1 MTTETPERW
10 SRLRAAVAFV
20 MIGFLTL
27 FVGTSVMV
35 GAFDFEP
42 RRAALIAA
50 GLAAVLGVLGGS
62 FGPTRRF
69 FAGLVINFMHK

>member
-1 MTTETPERW
+1 MSTEIPERW
-10 SRLRAAVAFV
+10 SRLRAWVAFV

-50 GLAAVLGVLGGS
+50 GLAALLGARGAS
-62 FGPTRRF
+62 FGPTRRS
-69 FAGLVINFMHK
+69 FAGLVLGFIHM